1 MHREEYRK
9 TVAAGNR
16 ATVTHTGSL
25 GREAATTYTSHSG
38 EVTTYHYDDSHRTT
52 RWTDSDGRVSHT
64 GAVTRHERQ
73 PAHGTAMMSLGEGR
87 WCRITV
93 QEAVMSCPLSAKI
106 HLLQ

>member
-1 MHREEYRK
+1 MLFPTDLATADLAVLEAAAPAVHREEYRK

-16 ATVTHTGSL
+16 ASVTRTDSL
-25 GREAATTYTSHSG
+25 GREAATTYT
-38 EVTTYHYDDSHRTT
+38 
-52 RWTDSDGRVSHT
+52 SHT

-73 PAHGTAMMSLGEGR
+73 PAHGTAMMSLGEER
-87 WCRITV
+87 WYRITV